1 VVQLGQRRKP
11 LGCAMK
17 LVIYGSRSIRESG
30 VLLSNM
36 TSWIVSRFGVWPS
49 LVISGTAPGADR
61 LGEKWATDKGI
72 PVQRMPADWD
82 QYGIRAGRLRNTQMA
97 EVADGGLAL
106 WDGKSRGTA
115 HMTREMERLGKPL
128 YVVTVT

>member
-1 VVQLGQRRKP
+1 
-11 LGCAMK
+11 MK

-36 TSWIVSRFGVWPS
+36 TAWIVNKFGVYPS

-61 LGEKWATDKGI
+61 VGEKWARDKGI

-82 QYGIRAGRLRNTQMA
+82 MHGKRAGYLRNTAMA
-97 EVADGGLAL
+97 EVADGGLGL
-106 WDGKSRGTA
+106 WDGVSRGTA
-115 HMTREMERLGKPL
+115 HMTRELERLGKPL
-128 YVVTVT
+128 HLVTVRQ